1 VVGAHAEAEPLDGGR
16 VGLAEHERVVLALLP
31 ALEVGDVAVAEGQ
44 AQAEQLLVE
53 VQRRVDVAHLQHA
66 VGDAHDVERDLRRTL
81 QQPLYDGGAHR
92 SSSAS
97 GIPIFGMAWV
107 PSATC
112 TISVSQ

>member
-1 VVGAHAEAEPLDGGR
+1 MVGAHAEPEPLDGGR
-16 VGLAEHERVVLALLP
+16 VGLAQHERVVLALLP
-31 ALEVGDVAVAEGQ
+31 ALEIGDVAVAEGQ
-44 AQAEQLLVE
+44 PQPEQLLVE
-53 VQRRVDVAHLQHA
+53 VQRRVDVAHPEHA
-66 VGDAHDVERDLRRTL
+66 VGDAHDVERDLRGAL
-81 QQPLYDGGAHR
+81 QQLLCDGGAHR